1 MKRRALLTLG
11 AGAAAWVAAWVLAAQ
26 RPAPAAFTHG
36 RESLSG
42 QGLPGARLVDLNPD
56 RMWPVYRRY
65 HLLIVS
71 QRDDE
76 RSGVLTAAVVD
87 VLSHHLPGFSPPA
100 GQRRGRAAHRRSHR
114 DQSAGRRHH
123 AGRERRGPLSCQAA
137 FRRHPRSA
145 VVIVS
150 FGSHVLVCRPI
161 SWPVMLTSWRRRLPG
176 TGRRFLPPQLRPN
189 GVVPA
194 HRGARAFFAGEELP
208 ND

>member
-76 RSGVLTAAVVD
+76 GAARDVV
-87 VLSHHLPGFSPPA
+87 GI
-100 GQRRGRAAHRRSHR
+100 RRGVISGNMKV
-114 DQSAGRRHH
+114 SF
-123 AGRERRGPLSCQAA
+123 QAA
-137 FRRHPRSA
+137 RS
-145 VVIVS
+145 I
-150 FGSHVLVCRPI
+150 G
-161 SWPVMLTSWRRRLPG
+161 
-176 TGRRFLPPQLRPN
+176 
-189 GVVPA
+189 
-194 HRGARAFFAGEELP
+194 
-208 ND
+208 